1 MLSALLAT
9 ILPTFGIIGIGL
21 LCRWL
26 RIWDRSAV
34 TTLNRYAYIIALP
47 ALIFQSILDADL
59 GTTFSR
65 TDALLLAGV
74 LGGHLVVVLAAL
86 LLVSTKNVPGTF
98 ISVAPMLL
106 TFGSTAY
113 LGIPYATYAFGPE
126 GTTYAALLSVVLVVV
141 LLFVHLGVLNRF
153 AARADRQSTW
163 HQLLELPFLWAV
175 VLALLWPIFLLPA
188 LPLAIDRTIG
198 ILADS
203 AGPTALLGLGT
214 FLFDLTFHRIPW
226 RWAVPIGIGKVVLP
240 AVASFAIL
248 TALGIHGVRLAVG
261 VAMGAVSTAVTAF
274 VVSSE
279 YRIGRELTAGAILIS
294 TLASLAAL
302 SVISWLWLG
311 TGAFR

>member
-1 MLSALLAT
+1 MAAALLAT

-21 LCRWL
+21 LCRRL
-26 RIWDRSAV
+26 GIWDRSAV
-34 TTLNRYAYIIALP
+34 AALNRYAYVIALP
-47 ALIFQSILDADL
+47 ALIFRSILDADL

-65 TDALLLAGV
+65 ADALLLAGV
-74 LGGHLVVVLAAL
+74 LGGHLAVVLAAL
-86 LLVSTKNVPGTF
+86 LLVSTHGDRGRRA
-98 ISVAPMLL
+98 VAPMLL

-175 VLALLWPIFLLPA
+175 LLAVCWPIFRLPA
-188 LPLAIDRTIG
+188 LPLALDRTLG

-214 FLFDLTFHRIPW
+214 FLFDLKLERIPW
-226 RWAVPIGIGKVVLP
+226 QWAISLGIGKVVLP

-274 VVSSE
+274 VLSNE
-279 YRIGRELTAGAILIS
+279 YRIGRELTAGAILVS

-302 SVISWLWLG
+302 SVISFLWVG
-311 TGAFR
+311 TSVFN